1 MSLRRGTYFR
11 SLLILLMS
19 TLIELDM
26 YLGLKVAGS
35 GIQVLVVGRSGLLE
49 FLGDGPLGGVDTFV
63 GLSVIWL
70 ATRA

>member
-1 MSLRRGTYFR
+1 
-11 SLLILLMS
+11 MS